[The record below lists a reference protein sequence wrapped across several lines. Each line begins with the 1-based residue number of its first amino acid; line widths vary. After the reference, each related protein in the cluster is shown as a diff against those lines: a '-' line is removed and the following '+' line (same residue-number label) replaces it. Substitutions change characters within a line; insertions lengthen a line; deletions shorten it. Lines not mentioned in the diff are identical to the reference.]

1 MTIAFKGSAAI
12 AINTARQ
19 RNAFFTSVALPKV
32 LKSNNKASKLKSQST
47 S

>member
-1 MTIAFKGSAAI
+1 MAIAFKSSAAI

-32 LKSNNKASKLKSQST
+32 LKYTIKH
-47 S
+47 